1 MISAKGLE
9 NSSSNIVPKGEIILC
24 SRMAVGKIRIPLI
37 DMAINQDLKCIIVSK
52 NILKK
57 YYIISSM
64 TSELKSTGT
73 TVKGL
78 DFNNYLNQF
87 IFLPPLKEQ
96 HRIVSKLDYL
106 FSQIN
111 G

>member
-1 MISAKGLE
+1 MISTEGLE

-24 SRMAVGKIRIPLI
+24 SRMAVGKIRVPLI

-52 NILKK
+52 NILKE
-57 YYIISSM
+57 YYIISSI

-78 DFNNYLNQF
+78 DFNHYLNQF
-87 IFLPPLKEQ
+87 ILLPPLKEQ
-96 HRIVSKLDYL
+96 HRIVSKLDHL
-106 FSQIN
+106 FFQIN
-111 G
+111 I